1 MLTRSARAGVSRLGS
16 RALKRMREHG
26 GTMDRTRQG
35 RRLALALAAG
45 VLGSGCERQEDEV
58 ATQSPSADDREVRSA
73 LLRDLVASRERA
85 PDPEA
90 LKGPDEQ
97 GRMGQGGSGRPEPT
111 GSVSGRVEWVGDNEL
126 LIRDTGGQERD
137 VEVTPDTLLR
147 LNGNP
152 VGLASMREGD
162 SVEVTYD
169 DGPGGWVARQV
180 DVVVPQAPKLPTERE
195 LRERERDEPSAR
207 P

>member
-1 MLTRSARAGVSRLGS
+1 
-16 RALKRMREHG
+16 
-26 GTMDRTRQG
+26 MDRTRQG
-35 RRLALALAAG
+35 RRLVLALAAG
-45 VLGSGCERQEDEV
+45 VLGSGCERQEDKV
-58 ATQSPSADDREVRSA
+58 TTQNPSADDREVRSS

-90 LKGPDEQ
+90 LKGPDDP
-97 GRMGQGGSGRPEPT
+97 GGTGQGGSGRPEPT
-111 GSVSGRVEWVGDNEL
+111 GTLSGRVEWVGDNEL

-152 VGLASMREGD
+152 VVGLASMREGD
-162 SVEVTYD
+162 PVEVTYD

-195 LRERERDEPSAR
+195 LHEREREKPSAR
-207 P
+207 Q

>member
-1 MLTRSARAGVSRLGS
+1 M
-16 RALKRMREHG
+16 
-26 GTMDRTRQG
+26 
-35 RRLALALAAG
+35 ALALAAG
-45 VLGSGCERQEDEV
+45 VLGSGCERQEDKV
-58 ATQSPSADDREVRSA
+58 TTQGPSADDREVRSA
-73 LLRDLVASRERA
+73 LFRDLVASRERA

-97 GRMGQGGSGRPEPT
+97 GLPGRGGSGRPEPT
-111 GSVSGRVEWVGDNEL
+111 GSVSGNVEWVGDNEL
-126 LIRDTGGQERD
+126 LIRDSGGQERD

-147 LNGNP
+147 LNGKP

-162 SVEVTYD
+162 SVEVSYD

-195 LRERERDEPSAR
+195 VRARESNEPPTR